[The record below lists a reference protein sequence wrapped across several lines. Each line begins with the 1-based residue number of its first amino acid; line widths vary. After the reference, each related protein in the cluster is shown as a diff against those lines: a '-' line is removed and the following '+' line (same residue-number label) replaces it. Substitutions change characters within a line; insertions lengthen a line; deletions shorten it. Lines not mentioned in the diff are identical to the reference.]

1 MKLTLSA
8 KPFTA
13 DLKAVLPAIATRSGL
28 PILSGVRLEA
38 SDNGLVIEATDLE
51 LTASRLVR
59 EHVAVD
65 AAGSV
70 VVPAKAL
77 AKAVAAM
84 AEPEIALESAPNDGR
99 AGLDVGAGT
108 RTVTLQDWPTE
119 DWPVVPRVAEIHSIT
134 SIGASAAADAFERA
148 ALCASDDDSRP
159 ILTGVA
165 LFFEE
170 DPSCLEVVAT
180 NSYRLGVVRI
190 PLASPPRVPE
200 NPLLVP
206 ARATRLLAKQ
216 LKGVGGAVQVR
227 VLEGSGEDPSRAS
240 LVAFALPDAEW
251 TVRTVEGEYPNWRQV
266 VPEPEGGMLEFDT
279 EELGSAL
286 RAAASVRSTKGAP
299 VRLSL
304 DRTCS
309 LAVKEHDLGEMRE
322 ALTRARFSPNG
333 AGAIEVAFN
342 PDYLADAIRFCGAER
357 GRMWVRDALKAV
369 LFDSPDRRYALMPIR
384 TP

>member
-1 MKLTLSA
+1 MKLTLFA

-13 DLKAVLPAIATRSGL
+13 DLKAVLPAVANRSGL

-38 SDNGLVIEATDLE
+38 SDDGLVIEATDLE
-51 LTASRLVR
+51 LTARRLVR
-59 EHVAVD
+59 EDVTVD

-84 AEPEIALESAPNDGR
+84 AEPEIALESALNDGR
-99 AGLDVGAGT
+99 GALDVRAGT
-108 RTVTLQDWPTE
+108 RTVTLQGWATDDWPAA
-119 DWPVVPRVAEIHSIT
+119 PPVAEIDPIASID
-134 SIGASAAADAFERA
+134 ASAAADAFERA

-159 ILTGVA
+159 VLTSVA
-165 LFFEE
+165 LFFEK
-170 DPSCLEVVAT
+170 DPPSVEVVAT
-180 NSYRLGVVRI
+180 DSYRLGVARI
-190 PLASPPRVPE
+190 PLASPARVSE
-200 NPLLVP
+200 SPLLVP
-206 ARATRLLAKQ
+206 ARAVRVLAKQ
-216 LKGVGGAVQVR
+216 LKGNRGAVQI
-227 VLEGSGEDPSRAS
+227 RAREARM
-240 LVAFALPDAEW
+240 AFALPDAEW
-251 TVRTVEGEYPNWRQV
+251 TVRTVEGEFPNWRQV
-266 VPEPEGGMLEFDT
+266 VPEPEGGLLEFDP

-286 RAAASVRSTKGAP
+286 RAASAVHHTKGAQ

-309 LAVKEHDLGEMRE
+309 IAVREHDLGEMRE
-322 ALTRARFSPNG
+322 ALTGASFSPNG
-333 AGAIEVAFN
+333 AGAMEIAFN
-342 PDYLADAIRFCGAER
+342 SDYLADAIRFCGVER

>member
-13 DLKAVLPAIATRSGL
+13 DLKAVLPAVATRSGL

-38 SDNGLVIEATDLE
+38 SDDGLVIEATDLE
-51 LTASRLVR
+51 LTARRVVR
-59 EHVAVD
+59 EGVMVD

-84 AEPEIALESAPNDGR
+84 AEPEIELESALNDGR
-99 AGLDVGAGT
+99 GSLDVRAGT
-108 RTVTLQDWPTE
+108 RTVTLQGWATE
-119 DWPVVPRVAEIHSIT
+119 DWPAVPQVAGIDPIASID
-134 SIGASAAADAFERA
+134 ASAAAVAYERA

-159 ILTGVA
+159 VLTSVA
-165 LFFEE
+165 LFFTE
-170 DPSCLEVVAT
+170 DRPCLEVIAT
-180 NSYRLGVVRI
+180 DSYRLGVARI
-190 PLASPPRVPE
+190 PLATAPRASAS
-200 NPLLVP
+200 PLLVP
-206 ARATRLLAKQ
+206 ARAIRLLAKQ
-216 LKGVGGAVQVR
+216 LKGVGGAVQIR
-227 VLEGSGEDPSRAS
+227 ALEGLGGDAPRAS

-251 TVRTVEGEYPNWRQV
+251 TVRAVEGEFPNWRQV
-266 VPEPEGGMLEFDT
+266 VPEPEGGLLEFDP

-286 RAAASVRSTKGAP
+286 RAASAVHHTKGAQ

-309 LAVKEHDLGEMRE
+309 IAVRDHDLGEMRE
-322 ALTRARFSPNG
+322 ALTGARFSPNG
-333 AGAIEVAFN
+333 AGAMEIAFN
-342 PDYLADAIRFCGAER
+342 SDYLADAIRFCGAER